1 MRLSCQTERSLKP
14 NSYLIEFGVCY
25 LTLCE
30 KSYPKKLAF
39 TYLEELQKEFNEK
52 YGQEVGTVARPY
64 AFVKFD
70 SFIQK
75 TKRQYKDARAQRNL
89 QKLNEDLHDVT
100 RIMTK
105 NIQDVLGRGE
115 TLDRTHHLSEFT
127 DESGW
132 LIRWLYVTVNRHAV
146 NITESGFTIKKVS
159 QRYKKAASAGSL
171 PEIWTTSNCR
181 YSRATSLILEVL
193 LVVEEASLDFGIKDE
208 IRV

>member
-1 MRLSCQTERSLKP
+1 
-14 NSYLIEFGVCY
+14 LIEFGVCY

-39 TYLEELQKEFNEK
+39 TYLEELQKEFHEK

-89 QKLNEDLHDVT
+89 QKLNDDLHDVT

-115 TLDRTHHLSEFT
+115 TLDRKPELLYARVSE
-127 DESGW
+127 
-132 LIRWLYVTVNRHAV
+132 R
-146 NITESGFTIKKVS
+146 
-159 QRYKKAASAGSL
+159 
-171 PEIWTTSNCR
+171 
-181 YSRATSLILEVL
+181 LIL
-193 LVVEEASLDFGIKDE
+193 SL
-208 IRV
+208 

>member
-1 MRLSCQTERSLKP
+1 MS

-39 TYLEELQKEFNEK
+39 TYLEELQKEFHEK

-89 QKLNEDLHDVT
+89 QKLNDDLHDVT

-115 TLDRTHHLSEFT
+115 TLDRTYPSFYT
-127 DESGW
+127 
-132 LIRWLYVTVNRHAV
+132 HACQEV
-146 NITESGFTIKKVS
+146 
-159 QRYKKAASAGSL
+159 KKANPLDITIQACSQHHRTWPHSQKSISKIQKSCIFRPFTRNMVL
-171 PEIWTTSNCR
+171 PRLLEAWC
-181 YSRATSLILEVL
+181 YSSCT
-193 LVVEEASLDFGIKDE
+193 
-208 IRV
+208 